1 MKRTAKSRQSKAEAT
16 TPASHDISGPRR
28 IIYIAITVL
37 ALVGVAE
44 TVYLTA
50 LHLAG
55 AHVSCLAAA
64 NCSQVLGSSYAEIK
78 GFPLAAVGTVGYFAV
93 FSFSTLALFGF
104 RRASVFLGLTVA
116 AMFAATLYLLYLQAF
131 VLKAFCDYCLF
142 SAALIFLLAGLLV
155 AVPQPRRE

>member
-1 MKRTAKSRQSKAEAT
+1 MKQKAKRQS
-16 TPASHDISGPRR
+16 DNGPVTDDRAKR
-28 IIYIAITVL
+28 IIYTIV
-37 ALVGVAE
+37 ALLSLLGIAE

-64 NCSQVLGSSYAEIK
+64 NCSRVLGSSYAEIK
-78 GFPLAAVGTVGYFAV
+78 GFPLAAVGTLGYFAV
-93 FSFSTLALFGF
+93 FSFSTLALFSF
-104 RRASVFLGLTVA
+104 PRASTLLGLTVA

-142 SAALIFLLAGLLV
+142 SAALVFLLAGLLV
-155 AVPQPRRE
+155 AAPPPRRA

>member
-1 MKRTAKSRQSKAEAT
+1 MKAKKKAK
-16 TPASHDISGPRR
+16 TPAEPDVPRAQR
-28 IIYIAITVL
+28 IIYILIAVL

-55 AHVSCLAAA
+55 AHVTCIASE
-64 NCSQVLGSSYAEIK
+64 NCSRVLGSSYAEIK
-78 GFPLAAVGTVGYFAV
+78 GFPLAAVGSAGYFAV

-104 RRASVFLGLTVA
+104 RRAPLLLAITVA
-116 AMFAATLYLLYLQAF
+116 AMFLATLYLLYLQAF

-142 SAALIFLLAGLLV
+142 SAALVFLVSGLLV
-155 AVPQPRRE
+155 AVPPQRRS